1 MAELIAYFSR
11 GDENYV
17 SGMLKNLTVGN
28 TEVAAELL
36 RELTQAD
43 MFKIEPVQGYSPN
56 YNECIA
62 QAQADQKMDARPKLK
77 AYPRNLENYDTIYL
91 GYPNYWGKGDSSI
104 LYP

>member
-28 TEVAAELL
+28 TEIAAELL

-43 MFKIEPVQGYSPN
+43 IFRIEPIQEYSKN

-62 QAQADQKMDARPKLK
+62 QAQADQKRDARP
-77 AYPRNLENYDTIYL
+77 N
-91 GYPNYWGKGDSSI
+91 
-104 LYP
+104 

>member
-28 TEVAAELL
+28 TEIAAELL

-43 MFKIEPVQGYSPN
+43 IFRIEPIQ
-56 YNECIA
+56 E
-62 QAQADQKMDARPKLK
+62 
-77 AYPRNLENYDTIYL
+77 
-91 GYPNYWGKGDSSI
+91 
-104 LYP
+104 